1 MALRFFGNKSA
12 FPQKYLATELA
23 LTSEAMSNNSRQSI
37 GKLKP
42 ERCAL
47 LVCDV
52 QERFT
57 SLITGF
63 DVVVDTCR
71 RMVLVVP
78 DPDKMLSF
86 GGAT

>member
-1 MALRFFGNKSA
+1 M
-12 FPQKYLATELA
+12 
-23 LTSEAMSNNSRQSI
+23 SRQSI

-42 ERCAL
+42 ESCAL

-63 DVVVDTCR
+63 NVVVDTCR
-71 RMVLVVP
+71 RMVIVVRTPTICFHLVLLYECGVKSP
-78 DPDKMLSF
+78 CFAASVHDLAVF
-86 GGAT
+86 RLLVQVL